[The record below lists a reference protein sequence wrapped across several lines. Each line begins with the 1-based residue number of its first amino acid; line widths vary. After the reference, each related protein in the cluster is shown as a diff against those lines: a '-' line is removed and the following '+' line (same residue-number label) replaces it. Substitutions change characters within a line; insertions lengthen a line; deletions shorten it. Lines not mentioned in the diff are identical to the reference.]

1 MVRQRRAASRVSH
14 SVLVWALT
22 ASLFAACAG
31 IFSLER
37 GISVPLVTGPD
48 VPWWLLAAGF
58 AIAEVFVM
66 HLRIARH
73 AHSFSLSEIPIVL
86 GLAFVAPGHLV
97 IAQAVGMGLALAI
110 HRRQRPLRLAFNVGQ
125 RSFTAL
131 VAFAVVAGLR
141 VRLGPGWLGV
151 WASIFAAMLIADV
164 VGGLLINLAI
174 SLSEGKLSL
183 FDQVVGIGTALTFAN
198 TSLALVAMMVVLQH
212 PAAVILVA
220 VPAATTFLAGK
231 AFADLQRR
239 HENLV
244 QLQRSTGLVQRSLNR
259 QEMIPALLQ
268 HVREMFNAD
277 VAELMLWPTDGDD
290 VHVRYQAGPGRDET
304 ISQVVSLD
312 PGVGVWARVASERE
326 GVLLPRPIRNEA
338 LRSSYEHVGIR
349 DAVVA
354 PVLSDDDL
362 LGILTIGNRMGDF
375 STFDEVDLELLRTLA
390 NHFGVAMRNSFLL
403 ERLERALEHETE
415 IGRVKD
421 DFIATISH
429 ELRTPLTN
437 VQGYLKTLLR
447 PGVTL
452 APEEQHEFL
461 SSADRNSERLKRLI
475 EDLLYASRIES
486 SGSTDEPPRDV
497 IGLADLID
505 RVVGDEVPDGRH
517 ERVIVALPS
526 DLPTIRSR
534 EEDVYRIVRNLVENA
549 LKYSL
554 VPVTV
559 SARVE
564 GAGVTIR
571 VQDGGPGIE
580 PHERGR
586 IFDRFYQVDQSTTR
600 RVGGTGMGLYICRR
614 AAECVGARVWL
625 ERSDPSGSVFA
636 LWLPIDPS
644 LEDRQE
650 GLVPIALP
658 ASV

>member
-1 MVRQRRAASRVSH
+1 MGRQRRASPRVSQRA
-14 SVLVWALT
+14 LVWAVT

-31 IFSLER
+31 IFTLER
-37 GISVPLVTGPD
+37 GIGVPLVAGPD

-58 AIAEVFVM
+58 AVAEVFVM

-73 AHSFSLSEIPIVL
+73 AHSFSLSEIPLVL
-86 GLAFVAPGHLV
+86 GLAFVSPGRLV

-141 VRLGPGWLGV
+141 AALGPGWLGV
-151 WASIFAAMLIADV
+151 WASIFSAMLVADV

-212 PAAVILVA
+212 PAAVLLVA

-239 HENLV
+239 HDNLV
-244 QLQRSTGLVQRSLNR
+244 QLQRSTGLVQQSLNR
-259 QEMIPALLQ
+259 QEMVPALLQ

-277 VAELMLWPTDGDD
+277 LAELILLPTDGGQM
-290 VHVRYQAGPGRDET
+290 RYQAGPGEDET

-312 PGVGVWARVASERE
+312 PRVGVWARVSSERE

-338 LRSSYEHVGIR
+338 LRNSYEQVGIH

-354 PVLSDDDL
+354 PVLSDNDL
-362 LGILTIGNRMGDF
+362 LGILTIGNRIGDF
-375 STFDEVDLELLRTLA
+375 STFDEDDLELLRTLA

-447 PGVTL
+447 PGVPL

-461 SSADRNSERLKRLI
+461 SSADRNAERLKRLI
-475 EDLLYASRIES
+475 EDLLYASRLES
-486 SGSTDEPPRDV
+486 SGSTNEPRDV
-497 IGLADLID
+497 VGLADLID
-505 RVVGDEVPDGRH
+505 RVVGDEAPDGPA
-517 ERVIVALPS
+517 ERVIVT
-526 DLPTIRSR
+526 LPTVLPEIPSR
-534 EEDVYRIVRNLVENA
+534 EEDVYRILRNLVENA

-554 VPVTV
+554 GSVTV
-559 SARVE
+559 SARAE

-571 VQDGGPGIE
+571 VQDEGPGIE
-580 PHERGR
+580 PQERAR

-600 RVGGTGMGLYICRR
+600 RVGGAGMGLYICRR
-614 AAECVGARVWL
+614 AAESIGARVWL

-636 LWLPIDPS
+636 LWLPIDP
-644 LEDRQE
+644 LEDQQE
-650 GLVPIALP
+650 GFVPTALP
-658 ASV
+658 VRV

>member
-1 MVRQRRAASRVSH
+1 V
-14 SVLVWALT
+14 T

-31 IFSLER
+31 IFSMER
-37 GISVPLVTGPD
+37 GIGVPLVAGPD

-58 AIAEVFVM
+58 AVAEVFVM

-73 AHSFSLSEIPIVL
+73 AHSFSLSEIPLVL
-86 GLAFVAPGHLV
+86 GLAFVSPGRLV

-141 VRLGPGWLGV
+141 ASLGPGWLGV
-151 WASIFAAMLIADV
+151 WASIFSAMLVADV

-212 PAAVILVA
+212 PAAVVLVA

-239 HENLV
+239 HDNLV
-244 QLQRSTGLVQRSLNR
+244 QLQRSTGLVQQSLNR
-259 QEMIPALLQ
+259 QEMIPALLR

-277 VAELMLWPTDGDD
+277 VAELVLWPTDGDD
-290 VHVRYQAGPGRDET
+290 VHVRYQAGPGEDET
-304 ISQVVSLD
+304 ISRVVSLD
-312 PGVGVWARVASERE
+312 PSVGVWARVSSERE

-375 STFDEVDLELLRTLA
+375 STFDEDDLELLRTLA

-447 PGVTL
+447 SGVPL

-461 SSADRNSERLKRLI
+461 SSADRNAERLKRLI

-486 SGSTDEPPRDV
+486 GSAAEPREM
-497 IGLADLID
+497 IGLADLIE
-505 RVVGDEVPDGRH
+505 RVVGDEAPDGRH
-517 ERVIVALPS
+517 ERVIVTLPNELPS
-526 DLPTIRSR
+526 IRSR
-534 EEDVYRIVRNLVENA
+534 EEEVYRILRNLVENA

-554 VPVTV
+554 GSVTI
-559 SARVE
+559 SARAE

-571 VQDGGPGIE
+571 VEDDGPGIE
-580 PHERGR
+580 PQERAR

-600 RVGGTGMGLYICRR
+600 RVGGAGMGLYICRR
-614 AAECVGARVWL
+614 AAECIGARVWL

-636 LWLPIDPS
+636 LWLPVDPFR
-644 LEDRQE
+644 DQQE
-650 GLVPIALP
+650 GLVPAALP
-658 ASV
+658 ATV